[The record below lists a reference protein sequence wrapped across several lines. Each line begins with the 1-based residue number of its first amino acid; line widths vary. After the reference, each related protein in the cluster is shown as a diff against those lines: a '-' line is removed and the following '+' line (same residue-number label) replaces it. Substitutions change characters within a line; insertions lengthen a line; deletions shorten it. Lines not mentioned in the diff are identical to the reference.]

1 MAPRRPC
8 YAHRVNRLI
17 VSLLFGAS
25 LLLAQDT
32 PPPPDRAAKTKLVE
46 ELFVAMHF
54 DSLISTMRE
63 NMRTQLTDTF
73 RRAFPPGVRDQTLAT
88 IVDEMMVRFA
98 KIDYR
103 STALAQYRDTF
114 TNEELIELTRFYR
127 TPIGQSIMK
136 KVPEVTAQLFKAGQQ
151 EGEKI
156 GREVVE
162 RHLDE
167 IRADLQAAKP
177 QPPQ

>member
-1 MAPRRPC
+1 MR
-8 YAHRVNRLI
+8 I
-17 VSLLFGAS
+17 VIALLFGAS

-32 PPPPDRAAKTKLVE
+32 KPAPDQAAKTKLVQ
-46 ELFVAMHF
+46 ELFVAMDF
-54 DSLISTMRE
+54 DSLITIMRE
-63 NMRTQLTDTF
+63 NMRTQLWDTF
-73 RRAFPPGVRDQTLAT
+73 RRAFPPGVRDQTLT
-88 IVDEMMVRFA
+88 MIVDEMMVRFA

-103 STALAQYRDTF
+103 SNAIAQYRDTF
-114 TNEELIELTRFYR
+114 TDEELIELTRFYK

-177 QPPQ
+177 QPQQ